1 MPTKIVKV
9 RIGQSVYEKTVE
21 VKEAPKT
28 QKKKKPEPQMEPVCP
43 MPEPAPQKSFLESA
57 VEAVDEVVRPKAKR
71 GRKPKTSSD

>member
-1 MPTKIVKV
+1 MASKIVKV

-21 VKEAPKT
+21 VKEAPKAP
-28 QKKKKPEPQMEPVCP
+28 KEK
-43 MPEPAPQKSFLESA
+43 PEPAPPKTLLETA